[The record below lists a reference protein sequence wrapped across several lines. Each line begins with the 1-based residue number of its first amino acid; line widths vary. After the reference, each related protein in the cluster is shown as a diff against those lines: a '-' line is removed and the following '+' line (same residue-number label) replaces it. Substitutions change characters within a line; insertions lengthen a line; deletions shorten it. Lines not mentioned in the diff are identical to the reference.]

1 MLDWLADYPLI
12 GSVLS
17 YVHICLLS
25 IEKSLCRCFSVVAE
39 DRRLDLEADSEATRD
54 LWVNAFLYLMKEYR
68 PRILVA

>member
-1 MLDWLADYPLI
+1 MH
-12 GSVLS
+12 V
-17 YVHICLLS
+17 CLLI